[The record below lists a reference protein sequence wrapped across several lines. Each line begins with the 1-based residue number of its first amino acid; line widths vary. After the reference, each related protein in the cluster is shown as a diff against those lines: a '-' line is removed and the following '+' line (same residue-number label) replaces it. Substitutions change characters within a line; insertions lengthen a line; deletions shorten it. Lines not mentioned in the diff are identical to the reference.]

1 MIFFFQ
7 VLEEIFEFFRY
18 YATSILIYLLFFS
31 GRKTPGCF
39 CYIAP
44 EVTETGSPDHSRDQK
59 VHGRLEGILDDRELK
74 C

>member
-1 MIFFFQ
+1 MIFFLQ
-7 VLEEIFEFFRY
+7 VLEEIFEFFPNY
-18 YATSILIYLLFFS
+18 STSILIYLLFFS

-44 EVTETGSPDHSRDQK
+44 EVTEKGSPDHSRDQK